1 MEEIR
6 FILSH
11 VEDGKW
17 VDLSTKIRKKCRHRL
32 WMTLLLYIPAIIDG
46 LRRFDVNRSGTTIK
60 TINQLAILDKESNKV
75 TVLFIRNV
83 KYDSICFRRFEFDT
97 EIWTFLQSQ
106 FFLEFQI
113 SFTFVTKSQTYL
125 DVCIIL
131 LSSIQIT
138 DKHDFY
144 IRLLYF
150 SRQNIYR
157 MSLRG
162 RKKDWF

>member
-1 MEEIR
+1 MGW
-6 FILSH
+6 SKH
-11 VEDGKW
+11 KNP
-17 VDLSTKIRKKCRHRL
+17 KKCRHRL
-32 WMTLLLYIPAIIDG
+32 WMTLLLYTPAVIDG

-125 DVCIIL
+125 NVGIIL

-138 DKHDFY
+138 DKHDF
-144 IRLLYF
+144 
-150 SRQNIYR
+150 
-157 MSLRG
+157 
-162 RKKDWF
+162 